1 MGDISRR
8 TFDPKKHYSGVLQ
21 QQGRVQVDADWN
33 EQLAIQHHRTQ
44 TETVDV
50 IGQCGAPRNG
60 GGFKIEAAPNG
71 ADVTISPGRIY
82 VGGLLCEL
90 ESTAVAVTFTQG
102 DQAVPPNQAIV
113 ASLIVDG
120 RALQSGQWVTI
131 SAANQPDKL
140 LQITAVSGLAL
151 SFDADVTAYR
161 SAGAT
166 IRRVTTYLTQP
177 DFPNPDFSTV
187 ASSPPTSP
195 PTGQK
200 VLNLS
205 DGVYLVYLDAWQR
218 EVTALDD
225 PRIRE
230 VALGGPDT
238 ATRLRTVWQVRFL
251 PVKSNANA
259 APSCETDFPEWNAL
273 IAPAT
278 GRLNARTKVAE
289 DPKDPCLLPPGAGYR
304 RLENQ
309 LYRVEVHT
317 SGSRDTATFKWS
329 RDNATVET
337 IIEQIAGNVITV
349 TDVGRDEVLGFANGQ
364 WVEMVDDESELKS
377 APRPLVQISNV
388 DKATRRLT
396 LSSSLASLAGRT
408 RLKLRRWDQSGNTA
422 SAAGVK
428 LAADWLELESGVQVL
443 FAEGT
448 YRAGDYWLIPARTAT
463 GDVEWPPFEVPNNN
477 PIPQPPA
484 GVRHHFCRLAL
495 AEVKGRTISL
505 RDCRKQ
511 FQPLTEFIREPG
523 IRVTAINLL
532 SGQPLRN
539 DTDVPVTDLVRGLR
553 IICDADPDQA
563 SVRNNPVCIVTFEMP
578 FPFNNVDR
586 ELWGDPV
593 IGFQSLILLAGVNS
607 DNDSIFWVPA
617 PDTRKWMTER
627 LFQMM
632 RELKRGDSV
641 LARLTLKGNFIWAR
655 TDPTLYLDGEVFGFR
670 QGANTDIRLPS
681 GNNLRGGDLEMW
693 FRVVPPPAPSLLKI
707 NRIRIL
713 AVGPNPANPNPAVL
727 GNLSNFNPP
736 GLTVPFTPTAPPN
749 AIEVQFSA
757 PPDPNT
763 VVPNQSFIVLNA
775 ATGAAMPGQILFTPD
790 SSTVRWVAQVAGAAG
805 LTPGAYRIALRGSVI
820 ASQGSLLDGELV
832 GLPSGNNTPGG
843 DAVFTLQVG

>member
-8 TFDPKKHYSGVLQ
+8 TFDPQKHYSGVLQ

-50 IGQCGAPRNG
+50 IGPCGAPRTG
-60 GGFKIEAAPNG
+60 GGFKIEAVPNG

-90 ESTAVAVTFTQG
+90 EATAVAVTFTQG
-102 DQAVPPNQAIV
+102 NQTVQPNQAIV
-113 ASLIVDG
+113 SSLIVDG
-120 RALQSGQWVTI
+120 RALQAGQWVMI
-131 SAANQPDKL
+131 AAPNQPDQM
-140 LQITAVSGLAL
+140 LQITAVAGLVL
-151 SFDADVTAYR
+151 SFNADLTADR

-166 IRRVTTYLTQP
+166 MRRVTTYLTQP
-177 DFPNPDFSTV
+177 DLPNPDFATT
-187 ASSPPTSP
+187 AASPPTSP
-195 PTGQK
+195 PTGQQ

-225 PRIRE
+225 PRLRE

-238 ATRLRTVWQVRFL
+238 ATRLKTVWQVRFL
-251 PVKSNANA
+251 PVKANASA
-259 APSCETDFPEWNAL
+259 APSCETAFPEWNAL

-278 GRLNARTKVAE
+278 GRLNARTTVAE

-317 SGSRDTATFKWS
+317 GGARDTATFKWS

-337 IIEQIAGNVITV
+337 SIEQIAGNVITV
-349 TDVGRDEVLGFANGQ
+349 ADVGRDEVLGFANGQ
-364 WVEMVDDESELKS
+364 WVEVVDDEAELKS

-388 DKATRRLT
+388 DTATRRLT
-396 LSSSLASLAGRT
+396 LSASLAALAGRP

-422 SAAGVK
+422 SASGVK
-428 LAADWLELESGVQVL
+428 LAADWLELESGVQVQ

-448 YRAGDYWLIPARTAT
+448 YKAGDYWLIPARTAT

-477 PIPQPPA
+477 PIPQSPA

-495 AEVKGRTISL
+495 AEVKGRTITL

-511 FQPLTEFIREPG
+511 FQPLTEFSREPG
-523 IRVTAINLL
+523 IHVTAIKLL

-539 DTDVPVTDLVRGLR
+539 DTAVPVTDLVRG
-553 IICDADPDQA
+553 IGITCDADPDQA
-563 SVRNNPVCIVTFEMP
+563 SVRNNPVCIVTLEMP
-578 FPFNNVDR
+578 FPFSNVDR
-586 ELWGDPV
+586 ELWGDAV
-593 IGFQSLILLAGVNS
+593 IGFQPLILLAGVNS
-607 DNDSIFWVPA
+607 DNDTIFWVPA
-617 PDTRKWMTER
+617 PETRKWMIER

-632 RELKRGDSV
+632 REFKRGDSV
-641 LARLTLKGNFIWAR
+641 LARLTLKGNFIQAR

-670 QGANTDIRLPS
+670 SEANTDIRLPS
-681 GNNLRGGDLEMW
+681 GDNLRGGDLEMW
-693 FRVVPPPAPSLLKI
+693 FRVVPPPAPALLKI

-713 AVGPNPANPNPAVL
+713 AVGQNPSNPNPAVL
-727 GNLSNFNPP
+727 GVLSNFNPP

-749 AIEVQFSA
+749 AIEVQFNA

-763 VVPNQSFIVLNA
+763 VVPNQSFIVNS

-790 SSTVRWVAQVAGAAG
+790 SSTARWVAQVAGAPG
-805 LTPGAYRIALRGSVI
+805 LPPGSYRVALRGSVI
-820 ASQGSLLDGELV
+820 ASQGALLDGELV
-832 GLPSGNNTPGG
+832 GLPSGNNAPGG
-843 DAVFTLQVG
+843 DAIFTLQVG